1 VEEKTHKFGIQRIK
15 MVLAYD
21 GTNFS
26 GWQYQPGVPTVQAA
40 LEEAIETV
48 VQYPLRVVAAGRT
61 DTGVHA
67 LGQVVHFKTTSSH
80 PLEVFKRAFNAHLP
94 KSIRIRKIEEA
105 PLSFHARYSASSRLY
120 RYFIS
125 PYSLP
130 FLHRYAWVIE
140 RPLEKGFLKEV
151 LALFV
156 GEHDFAAFGSPPKK
170 GGSTV
175 REVFRTEA
183 KTHRGL
189 TVISLE
195 ANAFL
200 RKMVRNM
207 VAAAVKVATGRVNLE
222 EVRRALDHPQ
232 GFRYPIS
239 PAPPQGLFLWR
250 VKYGHN
256 RGGESIEPQLM
267 VEK

>member
-1 VEEKTHKFGIQRIK
+1 

-26 GWQYQPGVPTVQAA
+26 GWQYQPGVSTVQAT
-40 LEEAIETV
+40 LEEAIEAV
-48 VQYPLRVVAAGRT
+48 VQHPLRVVAAGRT

-105 PLSFHARYSASSRLY
+105 PRSFHARYSAFSRLY

-140 RPLEKGFLKEV
+140 RLLEKGFLEEV

-175 REVFRTEA
+175 REVFRAEVR
-183 KTHRGL
+183 THRGI
-189 TVISLE
+189 TMISLE

-207 VAAAVKVATGRVNLE
+207 VAAAVKVATGRANLE

-250 VKYGHN
+250 VRYGKA
-256 RGGESIEPQLM
+256 GEGIEPQLM

>member
-1 VEEKTHKFGIQRIK
+1 MEEKTHKFGVRRIK

-26 GWQYQPGVPTVQAA
+26 GWQYQPGVPTVQAT
-40 LEEAIETV
+40 LEKAIEAV
-48 VQYPLRVVAAGRT
+48 VQHPLRVVASGRT
-61 DTGVHA
+61 DAGVHA

-80 PLEVFKRAFNAHLP
+80 PLEVLKRAFNAHLP
-94 KSIRIRKIEEA
+94 QSIRIRKVEEA
-105 PLSFHARYSASSRLY
+105 PRSFHARYSASSRLY

-130 FLHRYAWVIE
+130 FFYRYTWVVE
-140 RPLEKGFLKEV
+140 RPLEKGPLEEV
-151 LALFV
+151 LDLLV

-175 REVFRTEA
+175 RRVFRAEV
-183 KTHRGL
+183 KKHRGI
-189 TVISLE
+189 TIISLE

-200 RKMVRNM
+200 RKMVRNI
-207 VAAAVKVATGRVNLE
+207 VAAAVKVGTGKAELE
-222 EVRRALDHPQ
+222 GVKRALDHPQ
-232 GFRYPIS
+232 GFRYPVA

-250 VKYGHN
+250 VKFN
-256 RGGESIEPQLM
+256 
-267 VEK
+267 